1 MQRHLGVTVDQGVVH
16 LDEHGETDVI
26 EPFDAVH
33 LGSRALGEEEH
44 AVDEVDSLA
53 HVTPFR
59 R

>member
-1 MQRHLGVTVDQGVVH
+1 VQRHPGVTVHQGAVH

-33 LGSRALGEEEH
+33 LGPRALGGEEH

-53 HVTPFR
+53 HVTPVGR
-59 R
+59 

>member
-1 MQRHLGVTVDQGVVH
+1 MTVDQGVVH